1 MFDSQG
7 TEYINTNLFLPCHC
21 GIVHLFENHP
31 LLNGWFYW
39 LLGWLP
45 HCSFASHAYHH
56 LRALSRSEAPCK
68 SGSSSVVELIG
79 SRGAL
84 GSWAWVKD
92 WSTLPLATTDSISP
106 LFPFSLCSPSPLV
119 TSESLSLYLEGSL
132 SHDDAT
138 ARVGVSIQGV
148 VGMR

>member
-1 MFDSQG
+1 M
-7 TEYINTNLFLPCHC
+7 
-21 GIVHLFENHP
+21 
-31 LLNGWFYW
+31 
-39 LLGWLP
+39 
-45 HCSFASHAYHH
+45 
-56 LRALSRSEAPCK
+56 
-68 SGSSSVVELIG
+68 ELIG
-79 SRGAL
+79 SRGTL

-92 WSTLPLATTDSISP
+92 WSPLPLATTDSISA

-138 ARVGVSIQGV
+138 ARVGVSIRGV